1 MLKFRYW
8 WLSVLIIIFAIGGFF
23 YFRQNQPKTG
33 LISPLASIKPA
44 EFSVAEAPSQSLR
57 GKITTM
63 TGEIKWQSRTA
74 TEAAKLDSPIT
85 IQQGEKLITGADSNL
100 TLIFSG
106 AGSITLDENTELE
119 ISQTLPEHLVFN
131 QASGGGNFTGT
142 MAIRLN
148 HLLIQI
154 DGNLET
160 TFDQKTPIIVLT
172 LKSGQA
178 TAAYNDLDY
187 LSHKRELTAGRT
199 LTFNDDTRQA
209 VVK

>member
-1 MLKFRYW
+1 
-8 WLSVLIIIFAIGGFF
+8 
-23 YFRQNQPKTG
+23 
-33 LISPLASIKPA
+33 
-44 EFSVAEAPSQSLR
+44 
-57 GKITTM
+57 
-63 TGEIKWQSRTA
+63 
-74 TEAAKLDSPIT
+74 
-85 IQQGEKLITGADSNL
+85 
-100 TLIFSG
+100 
-106 AGSITLDENTELE
+106 
-119 ISQTLPEHLVFN
+119 
-131 QASGGGNFTGT
+131 